1 MTILARDDD
10 PPTGPSDEER
20 QAFERTSR
28 AMIRRVF
35 EAVLADR
42 WNAVQDIYREA
53 QSQGEWLAVA
63 VWAGLP
69 GTVKERIRSEDE
81 THRTGRSEGL

>member
-20 QAFERTSR
+20 QAFERASR
-28 AMIRRVF
+28 AKIRKIFAAVF
-35 EAVLADR
+35 EDR
-42 WNAVQDIYREA
+42 WSVVHDIYREA
-53 QSQGEWLAVA
+53 QTEGEWMAVA

-81 THRTGRSEGL
+81 TNRPH